1 MKNFTWFLAVLLI
14 ITLVGPVGAE
24 QDKVEQSLRL
34 GFYRSLYGTLGA
46 GCGLMGRM
54 NMKKNLS
61 FLLVLLGMVAPSFA
75 DGLIVIHNPP
85 IRPGPRLS
93 PHYEFAP
100 LEVVYHHVN
109 VKIDGQIA
117 RTDIDQEFFNPN
129 NQRLEGTYLFPVPKD
144 AQLNKF
150 TMEIDGK
157 QVEAELL
164 PADKAR
170 KIYEDIVRQMKDP
183 ALLEYAD
190 RETFKVRIFPIEPL
204 ANKRITLSY
213 SQVLQAD
220 AGLVSYLY
228 PLNTEKFSAAPIKNV
243 SVKIELDAKHPLKS
257 IYSPSHEIEIKRH
270 GDSRATIGFEGK
282 NIKPDSDFQVFWA
295 TEDKDIG
302 VSLLTYRDTG
312 EAGYFLLLASP
323 GADQKAGK
331 NVIPKDI
338 VFVLDS
344 SGSMAGAKLAQAKKA
359 LQFCIENLNDR
370 DRFEIVRFST
380 EAEPLF
386 EKLVEATAANR
397 RRAGDFIKELKPIG
411 GTAIEEALTKALSE
425 RPTVVIF
432 LTDGQP
438 TIGNTKEDDI
448 LDSVKRANTGKTR
461 VFCFGIGTDVNT
473 HLLDK
478 ITEQTRAVSQYVLPE
493 EDLELKVSSFYTKI
507 KEPVLA
513 DPVLKFTGDI
523 RVAQLYP
530 SPLPDFFRGDQ
541 VIIVGRYFG
550 EGAAAAVIEGTVND
564 KPMKF
569 AYDVS
574 LPERA
579 HDHEFIP
586 RLWAT
591 RRIGFLLDEIRLRGE
606 NRELREEVTE
616 LARRYGIVTPYTAYL
631 IVEDE
636 KRRDVPGAARTM
648 HRFEK
653 DAEVRAQNAAAW
665 DTFRRA
671 KDGKGAV
678 SGARALD
685 SLRNAPAPLI
695 GGGSYYA
702 EENTLAFRLATPEEA
717 KQDVTQRFEQYTQ
730 QTRFVNGRA
739 FYQNGTQWIDANVQ
753 RLPNAKRV
761 QVKFD
766 SPEYYELL
774 ARNQHAAPWFSL
786 GRNVQVEIDNT
797 IYEIAE

>member
-1 MKNFTWFLAVLLI
+1 M
-14 ITLVGPVGAE
+14 
-24 QDKVEQSLRL
+24 R
-34 GFYRSLYGTLGA
+34 R
-46 GCGLMGRM
+46 
-54 NMKKNLS
+54 MKKIFS
-61 FLLVLLGMVAPSFA
+61 LLTVLLGMVLPSFA

-85 IRPGPRLS
+85 IWPGPRPV

-109 VKIDGQIA
+109 VKVVGQIA

-129 NQRLEGTYLFPVPKD
+129 NQRLEGTYLFPVPKG

-170 KIYEDIVRQMKDP
+170 KIYEDIVRKMKDP

-190 RETFKVRIFPIEPL
+190 RDTFKVRIFPIEPR

-213 SQVLQAD
+213 TQVLKAD
-220 AGLVSYLY
+220 DGLVGYLY

-243 SVKIELDAKHPLKS
+243 SVKIELDAKRSLKS

-282 NIKPDSDFQVFWA
+282 NIKPDSDFQVFWQS
-295 TEDKDIG
+295 EDKDIG
-302 VSLLTYRDTG
+302 VSLLTYKDTG
-312 EAGYFLLLASP
+312 EDGYFLLLASP

-331 NVIPKDI
+331 NVLPKDV
-338 VFVLDS
+338 VFVLDT
-344 SGSMAGAKLAQAKKA
+344 SGSMAGKKLQQAKKA
-359 LQFCIENLNDR
+359 LQFCVDNLNDR
-370 DRFEIVRFST
+370 DRFEIIRFST

-386 EKLVEATAANR
+386 EKLVEATEANR
-397 RRAGDFIKELKPIG
+397 KKAGDFIKDLKPIG
-411 GTAIEEALTKALSE
+411 GTAIEEALTKALAL

-448 LDSVKRANTGKTR
+448 LAGVKKADAGKTR

-493 EDLELKVSSFYTKI
+493 EDIELKVSSFYTKI

-513 DPVLKFTGDI
+513 DPTLKFTDDI
-523 RVAQLYP
+523 KISKLYP
-530 SPLPDFFRGDQ
+530 SPLPDLFRGDQ
-541 VIIVGRYFG
+541 IIAVGRYAG
-550 EGAAAAVIEGTVND
+550 NGDAAAVVEGTVD
-564 KPMKF
+564 GKTRKF
-569 AYDVS
+569 AYDVKF
-574 LPERA
+574 PERA

-591 RRIGFLLDEIRLRGE
+591 RRVGFLLDEIRLRGE
-606 NRELREEVTE
+606 NRELKDEVTE

-636 KRRDVPGAARTM
+636 GRRNVPMPARTM
-648 HRFEK
+648 SSLDTDR
-653 DAEVRAQNAAAW
+653 EVRAQTEAAW
-665 DTFRRA
+665 SSFNHA
-671 KDGKGAV
+671 KAGEAAV
-678 SGARALD
+678 SGARASD
-685 SLRNAPAPLI
+685 SLRSATGM
-695 GGGSYYA
+695 GGGYA
-702 EENTLAFRLATPEEA
+702 RQENARAFSSAAPTTA
-717 KQDVTQRFEQYTQ
+717 DIAQRFDQYTQ
-730 QTRFVNGRA
+730 QTRFVRGRA
-739 FYQNGTQWIDANVQ
+739 FFQNGTQWIDSNVQ
-753 RLPNAKRV
+753 RLQNAKRV
-761 QVKFD
+761 QVKFNSD
-766 SPEYYELL
+766 EYFALQ
-774 ARNQHAAPWFSL
+774 AKHPDAAQWLSI
-786 GRNVQVEIDNT
+786 GRNVQVEINNT
-797 IYEIAE
+797 VYEINE